1 MRKYL
6 TLKLKKPLSD
16 LYHAQWAVRG
26 GIGKNFKMGKKTTH
40 LSFHIYEGQKL
51 VEF

>member
-1 MRKYL
+1 MLLPSRSVL
-6 TLKLKKPLSD
+6 RQPNV
-16 LYHAQWAVRG
+16 AQWAVRG